1 MIFNLQNKLTKII
14 SDFLLLVFVMQ
25 MSLVCV
31 TQTSAVPN
39 ECACYV
45 CITMCASQNIT
56 VLADT
61 VHKQIN

>member
-1 MIFNLQNKLTKII
+1 MPLT
-14 SDFLLLVFVMQ
+14 
-25 MSLVCV
+25 CV